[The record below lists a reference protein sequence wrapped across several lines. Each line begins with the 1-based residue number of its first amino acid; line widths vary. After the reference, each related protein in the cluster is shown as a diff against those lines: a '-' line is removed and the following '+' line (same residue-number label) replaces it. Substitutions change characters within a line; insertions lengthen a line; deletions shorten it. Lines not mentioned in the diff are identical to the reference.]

1 MLKKI
6 LVFMIAPILFPSHYA
21 YSANLTD
28 NFLAGKE
35 RDVDE
40 SLDWDIALK
49 SPHAAT
55 VIHGLIY
62 QDTVIF
68 INLKNLYMHLI
79 MLKNTYLKM

>member
-1 MLKKI
+1 MIFLLTNIRKDAMLKKI
-6 LVFMIAPILFPSHYA
+6 LVFMIAPILFSSPYA

-35 RDVDE
+35 RDVGE

-55 VIHGLIY
+55 VILSRHSNFY
-62 QDTVIF
+62 RT
-68 INLKNLYMHLI
+68 
-79 MLKNTYLKM
+79 